1 MPQFVGILGYPLG
14 HSISPLFQQAAFD
27 HLGLDIRYQAWE
39 VPPEG
44 LAEAVAGL
52 RYPSKLGANV
62 TIPHKE
68 AVLSLMD
75 ELDPPAQRIG
85 AVNTIVNRQG
95 RLWGHNTDAE
105 GFMRA
110 LLGEAHFL
118 PEGKRVVLLGA
129 GGAARAIAFALTAA
143 GVGSLAIANRT
154 PGRAQALAADLG
166 GFIARIEVL
175 PWEAEP
181 LRLALLRCN
190 LLVNCTTIGMKGTPT
205 EGQLPLEPY
214 LIPKGALIYD
224 IVYNPLETPLL
235 REARRLG
242 AKTLGGLPMLVYQG
256 AASFRLWTD
265 MAAPV
270 DIMMKAAIEA
280 LG

>member
-1 MPQFVGILGYPLG
+1 VPQFVGILGYPLG
-14 HSISPLFQQAAFD
+14 HSISPIFQQAAFD

-39 VPPEG
+39 VPPQG
-44 LAEAVAGL
+44 LAETVDGL
-52 RYPSKLGANV
+52 RHPSRLGASV

-68 AVLSLMD
+68 AVLPLMD
-75 ELDPPAQRIG
+75 ELDPPAQRMG
-85 AVNTIVNRQG
+85 AVNTIAKRQG

-110 LLGEAHFL
+110 LLGDAHLL

-143 GVGSLAIANRT
+143 GIGSLVIANRT
-154 PGRAQALAADLG
+154 LERAQALAREME
-166 GFIARIEVL
+166 GFLAKIEVI
-175 PWEAEP
+175 PWEAEA
-181 LRLALLRCN
+181 LRLALLRCH
-190 LLVNCTTIGMKGTPT
+190 LLVNCTSIGMKGSPT

-214 LIPKGALIYD
+214 LIPKEALIYD

-235 REARRLG
+235 REARRVR
-242 AKTLGGLPMLVYQG
+242 ARTLGGLPMLVYQG
-256 AASFRLWTD
+256 AAAFRLWTGR
-265 MAAPV
+265 AAPV
-270 DIMMKAAIEA
+270 DIMMNAAREA